1 MSVINQL
8 PKDYFELTNPR
19 YNYRY
24 ISTMK
29 QLSIKHITNLHSD
42 SLRGLDF
49 YAQELVILQ
58 ERLEEILADNTN
70 KEVAEQ
76 VEHFQNEFIIHK
88 NAIDE
93 LKSSIHENNNNIKD
107 QISEFDGSVEKIT
120 ISDNHN
126 LHEDYLTEERLF
138 NELRHE
144 FYRFA
149 SKWM

>member
-1 MSVINQL
+1 
-8 PKDYFELTNPR
+8 
-19 YNYRY
+19 
-24 ISTMK
+24 MK

-76 VEHFQNEFIIHK
+76 VEHFQNEFIIHQK
-88 NAIDE
+88 AIDD
-93 LKSSIHENNNNIKD
+93 LKSSIHENNTNIKD
-107 QISEFDGSVEKIT
+107 QISEFDGSIEKIT
-120 ISDNHN
+120 LSDNHN